1 MADVKTL
8 PASGGRRNVKNLP
21 PIQTSFNDTQPASTS
36 RWRRARPVAPLP
48 EQIDQARVP
57 LADPAPKSILKP
69 TLKLEHRQSKM
80 SLFNLFSR
88 PKVEKLRG
96 HHEAGLATSIES
108 LRSPTPASALPEPK
122 PTVRLNPVN
131 VVSQPSRSQLDP
143 APKPKLHKSST
154 SKRPRQPINWDPPP
168 LFQAY
173 PQAIKYDTL
182 QASTSSPD
190 ALLRSQSQRKQY
202 NALQEK
208 LESKL
213 DLPATAEGD
222 ADIKKLEKAEAKH
235 KRLTSASTMGSSELT
250 RKIYVLVTS
259 GFVLQYADEGPF
271 DRLPEKVLQLGKE
284 SAAFAC
290 DLIPGKHW
298 VLQVSQTAKEDGT
311 VSMVPQKSFLSRLR
325 LQNATAKRTATSF
338 LLICES
344 AEEMDSWLTAVRREI
359 DALGGM
365 KCRPDSQS
373 SSTPENSPE
382 KQIREKPS
390 HRFLTQKDP
399 NRFNSV
405 RSPTQSP
412 TASPIDSPTIVA
424 PDWEGS
430 RCRNPASIS
439 DAVSVSSSR
448 YNSVKQ
454 STEASSIAT
463 TTVST
468 EQLQL
473 NHLREGS
480 RLSFMSNGTSG
491 TGTVTVTTSRG
502 SSPAPASPRADT
514 FPKPE
519 PEPLRSAT
527 SLKSF
532 HMNPSNTATNRRRS
546 TQTLPTTDEDHS
558 LSANL
563 RSSKPQRHSTYG
575 AISRNQQE
583 VPLPSSPYVNHPT
596 HTNMNQSPVKSNPG
610 SRSSSAPPPRMLIHS
625 PSPEQ
630 TTARSTR
637 PQSTLG
643 SLPSAS
649 ALSAYSVN
657 RVSPSPKPFFRPLP
671 IRTQDPNGPLI
682 IPRRFSS
689 LGPPPLPIA
698 IAIGRSVSTP
708 TNLPPLPPTP
718 PLPQAQSGQLKTLR
732 RPTSMQIR
740 SDPAPFLSSSRP
752 TTAYNRAAPSTSS
765 YPSVTRSSST
775 LTSHPPPSTPVMRQR
790 VQMRR
795 SMPIIG
801 LPPPAPPP
809 NMPLPPPPPIAPS
822 ILAWVCSFPY
832 AALIAL
838 MLFYCLWLSL
848 AVKVISLRSQIHS
861 GV

>member
-1 MADVKTL
+1 MADVETR
-8 PASGGRRNVKNLP
+8 PASSGRRNIKNLP
-21 PIQTSFNDTQPASTS
+21 PIQTSFNNAPPVSTF
-36 RWRRARPVAPLP
+36 RWRRTRPVAPLP
-48 EQIDQARVP
+48 EQIDQVRVP
-57 LADPAPKSILKP
+57 LADPALKP
-69 TLKLEHRQSKM
+69 ALKPPPKLEHRQSKM

-96 HHEAGLATSIES
+96 HHETGLAVPMDSPT
-108 LRSPTPASALPEPK
+108 SPTPASTLSEPK

-131 VVSQPSRSQLDP
+131 VVSQASQSQVDLV
-143 APKPKLHKSST
+143 AKPKLHKVST

-190 ALLRSQSQRKQY
+190 ALLRSQSQRRQY
-202 NALQEK
+202 NTLQEK

-222 ADIKKLEKAEAKH
+222 SDIQNLEKPEAKH
-235 KRLTSASTMGSSELT
+235 KRLTSASTMNSSDLT

-298 VLQVSQTAKEDGT
+298 VLQISQTAKEDGT

-344 AEEMDSWLTAVRREI
+344 AEELDSWLTAVRREI
-359 DALGGM
+359 DSLGGM
-365 KCRPDSQS
+365 KCRPDSGS
-373 SSTPENSPE
+373 SSSPENSPE
-382 KQIREKPS
+382 KQVREKPS
-390 HRFLTQKDP
+390 HRFLAQKDP
-399 NRFNSV
+399 NRFNSG
-405 RSPTQSP
+405 RSPTLSP
-412 TASPIDSPTIVA
+412 VMSPVDSPTIVA

-439 DAVSVSSSR
+439 DAASVSSSR
-448 YNSVKQ
+448 YNSIRQ

-463 TTVST
+463 TAIST

-473 NHLREGS
+473 NHLRDGS

-502 SSPAPASPRADT
+502 SSPAPASPRTDT

-532 HMNPSNTATNRRRS
+532 HMNPSTAATNRRRS
-546 TQTLPTTDEDHS
+546 MQTLPTTDEDHS
-558 LSANL
+558 LSASL
-563 RSSKPQRHSTYG
+563 HSPKSQRHSTYG

-583 VPLPSSPYVNHPT
+583 AALPSSPHANPST
-596 HTNMNQSPVKSNPG
+596 HTSANQSPVRSIHG
-610 SRSSSAPPPRMLIHS
+610 SRSSSAPPPRMSMHS
-625 PSPEQ
+625 PPPGHAY
-630 TTARSTR
+630 TRSAR

-649 ALSAYSVN
+649 TLSAHSVN

-698 IAIGRSVSTP
+698 IAISRSVSNP

-718 PLPQAQSGQLKTLR
+718 PLPQAHSGQFKTLR

-752 TTAYNRAAPSTSS
+752 TTAYSRTVPNTSYS
-765 YPSVTRSSST
+765 SVTRPSSS
-775 LTSHPPPSTPVMRQR
+775 LTSHPPPSFSAMRQR

-795 SMPIIG
+795 SMPVLG

-809 NMPLPPPPPIAPS
+809 NMPLPPPPPIAPPV
-822 ILAWVCSFPY
+822 LV
-832 AALIAL
+832 
-838 MLFYCLWLSL
+838 
-848 AVKVISLRSQIHS
+848 
-861 GV
+861 